1 MDLSNYFKTPLEQS
15 IEDVYLENKL
25 FDSWD
30 LTIDN
35 LAAIFNVEVTTT
47 KFQTFSDNEQ
57 RIIFL
62 SSNDIPDKQRRSFFH
77 ELGHIVRHSGDQR
90 SMPDLF
96 QQMQEADAEQFS
108 LYASIPFFMLEKLSF
123 PKSGEHAAGYIGS
136 IFHIPPAYAMRRLR
150 QIRERISG
158 TEYLSTTTSTYT
170 AAPRKANPSY
180 LVSTHPVIK
189 GMYGLEDLSRP
200 HTLIIEQRGG
210 FDWEKP
216 LYIEV
221 DLSIKSVDP
230 YSYSLRDGAV
240 VYSGDLSIAH
250 ERAVTIDMQRIA
262 SRYGRE
268 ASRLYLPV
276 DAMDDALNF

>member
-15 IEDVYLENKL
+15 VEDVYLENKL

-30 LTIDN
+30 LTLDN

-123 PKSGEHAAGYIGS
+123 PKSAEHAAGYIGS

-158 TEYLSTTTSTYT
+158 TEYLSTRCTRI
-170 AAPRKANPSY
+170 PHKARPTY

-189 GMYGLEDLSRP
+189 GVYGLEDLSRP
-200 HTLIIEQRGG
+200 HTLVIEQRGG

-221 DLSIKSVDP
+221 DHSIKSFDA

-250 ERAVTIDMQRIA
+250 ERAMTIDMKRIA
-262 SRYGRE
+262 SRCGQE
-268 ASRLYLPV
+268 ASRLYLPME
-276 DAMDDALNF
+276 AMNDALNF

>member
-1 MDLSNYFKTPLEQS
+1 MDLSKYFKTPLEQS
-15 IEDVYLENKL
+15 IEDVYVENKL
-25 FDSWD
+25 LNSWD

-35 LAAIFNVEVTTT
+35 LTAIFNVEVTNT
-47 KFQTFSDNEQ
+47 KSQAFSDNEQ

-90 SMPDLF
+90 NMPDLF
-96 QQMQEADAEQFS
+96 QQMQEADAERFS
-108 LYASIPFFMLEKLSF
+108 LYASIPFFMLEKLSL
-123 PKSGEHAAGYIGS
+123 PKSGKHAAGYIGS

-158 TEYLSTTTSTYT
+158 TEYLSTTSTYI
-170 AAPRKANPSY
+170 AASRKANPSY

-189 GMYGLEDLSRP
+189 GMYGLDDLSRP
-200 HTLIIEQRGG
+200 HTLVIEQRGG

-221 DLSIKSVDP
+221 DHSIKSVDP

-250 ERAVTIDMQRIA
+250 ERAMTIDMKRIA
-262 SRYGRE
+262 TRYGQE
-268 ASRLYLPV
+268 ANRLYLPV
-276 DAMDDALNF
+276 EAMDDALNF